1 MSRIDDKLD
10 ELGQKLD
17 RLVEIMT
24 MATTYREDKTDSS
37 RLREKDEALREREMA
52 VRERRIEEEERMMG
66 LRE

>member
-10 ELGQKLD
+10 EIGQKLD

-24 MATTYREDKTDSS
+24 MATAYREDKANSS
-37 RLREKDEALREREMA
+37 ELRQKDEALRKRELA
-52 VRERRIEEEERMMG
+52 VRERQIEEEERMMG

>member
-10 ELGQKLD
+10 EIGQKLD

-24 MATTYREDKTDSS
+24 MATAYREDKANSS
-37 RLREKDEALREREMA
+37 ELRQKDEALRKRELA

>member
-10 ELGQKLD
+10 ELGQKLH

-24 MATTYREDKTDSS
+24 MATAYREDKTDSS